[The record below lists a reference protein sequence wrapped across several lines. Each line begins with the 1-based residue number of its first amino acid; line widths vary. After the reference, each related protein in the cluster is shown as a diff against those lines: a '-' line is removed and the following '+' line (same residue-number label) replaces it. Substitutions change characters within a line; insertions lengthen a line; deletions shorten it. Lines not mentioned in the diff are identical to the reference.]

1 MNFCSKQKA
10 DANLKGDVNMQKHPI
25 TIVRSYSSKSEWG
38 RLSKC
43 LADDHN
49 YLSVGDCITD
59 KLKDGREFTVEVVAL
74 SPYDPNTV
82 AFVFKDCVCDYHM
95 NDNATNDGGW
105 RDSKMREWLSTELFE
120 LLPDELQNA
129 IKPRTIRQKQ
139 NGDIISSVDWI
150 WLPSHTEV
158 FGEEIESDVDDVQF
172 EWFKNYRSRVKLD
185 TEGKSA
191 PWWERSPDYNNY
203 TAFCTVYANGFAYNS
218 YAHSSSGVAPAFII

>member
-1 MNFCSKQKA
+1 
-10 DANLKGDVNMQKHPI
+10 MQKHLI

-38 RLSKC
+38 KLSKR
-43 LADDHN
+43 LANDPN

-74 SPYDPNTV
+74 SPYDPNTA
-82 AFVFKDCVCDYHM
+82 AFVFKDCICDYRM

-139 NGDIISSVDWI
+139 NGEIISSVDRL

-158 FGEEIESDVDDVQF
+158 FGGEMESDVDDVQF
-172 EWFKNYRSRVKLD
+172 EWFKNRKNRIKLD
-185 TEGKSA
+185 ADGSPA
-191 PWWERSPDYNNY
+191 YWWERSPSYFCSNY
-203 TAFCTVYANGFAYNS
+203 FCRVDAGGSASS
-218 YAHSSSGVAPAFII
+218 YRACYSYGVAPAFII

>member
-1 MNFCSKQKA
+1 
-10 DANLKGDVNMQKHPI
+10 MQKHPI

-38 RLSKC
+38 KMSKC
-43 LADDHN
+43 LANDPD

-82 AFVFKDCVCDYHM
+82 AFVFKDCICDYRM
-95 NDNATNDGGW
+95 NDNVTNDGGW

-120 LLPDELQNA
+120 ILPDELQNA

-172 EWFKNYRSRVKLD
+172 EWFKNCRNRVKLD
-185 TEGKSA
+185 TDGTSA
-191 PWWERSPDYNNY
+191 FWWERSPRYDYSGNFY
-203 TAFCTVYANGFAYNS
+203 IVYASGSAHYGRAHLS
-218 YAHSSSGVAPAFII
+218 YGVAPAFII